1 MAEKKAPG
9 TKPARP
15 ATKSATKPA
24 AKSAKRPAKNIA
36 DTAKSSGRGNKAK
49 KQGKTEKLAAEL
61 KSLIPQ
67 LDEEGLLFLIEQARV
82 HIYNMQ
88 VDALNKSMARTRQT
102 ESAAP
107 GKSKA
112 AGISLKI
119 SEDQHSYYLSCD
131 NDWIMFN
138 RAEMLQLA
146 KIAASPLPDDDK
158 RANLYRWFDRE
169 RRDIFGTVPIR
180 SPQSEILSELI
191 RLINKSFKVVQ

>member
-1 MAEKKAPG
+1 MAEKKAPK
-9 TKPARP
+9 TKPAKP
-15 ATKSATKPA
+15 ATKPA
-24 AKSAKRPAKNIA
+24 AKSAKRPAG

-112 AGISLKI
+112 VGISLKI
-119 SEDQHSYYLSCD
+119 SEDKHSYYLSCN

-138 RAEMLQLA
+138 RAEMLQLV
-146 KIAASPLPDDDK
+146 KITSSPLPDDDK
-158 RANLYRWFDRE
+158 RAGLYRWFDRE
-169 RRDIFGTVPIR
+169 RRDVFGTVPIR

-191 RLINKSFKVVQ
+191 RLLNKSFKIK

>member
-1 MAEKKAPG
+1 MAEKKAP
-9 TKPARP
+9 
-15 ATKSATKPA
+15 ATKPA
-24 AKSAKRPAKNIA
+24 KPATKPVAKSAKRPGDI
-36 DTAKSSGRGNKAK
+36 AKSSGRGNKAK
-49 KQGKTEKLAAEL
+49 KQEKTEKLAAEL

-67 LDEEGLLFLIEQARV
+67 LDEEGLLFLIDQARV

-88 VDALNKSMARTRQT
+88 VDALNKSARTRQT

-112 AGISLKI
+112 AGVSLKI
-119 SEDQHSYYLSCD
+119 SEDKHSYYLSYN

-146 KIAASPLPDDDK
+146 KITASPLPDDDK
-158 RANLYRWFDRE
+158 RACLYRWFDRE

-191 RLINKSFKVVQ
+191 RLFNKSFKVK

>member
-9 TKPARP
+9 TKPAKP
-15 ATKSATKPA
+15 AAKPA
-24 AKSAKRPAKNIA
+24 AKSAKRPAK
-36 DTAKSSGRGNKAK
+36 DTAKSSGRGNRAK

-112 AGISLKI
+112 AGIDLKI
-119 SEDQHSYYLSCD
+119 SEDKHSYYLSYN

-146 KIAASPLPDDDK
+146 KISASPLPDDDK
-158 RANLYRWFDRE
+158 RACLYRWFDRE

-191 RLINKSFKVVQ
+191 RLLNKSFRAA